1 MRKYGT
7 EFVGTFFLVFTICN
21 AVLAKA
27 PLAPLAIGVVLA
39 AMVFAGGHISGAH
52 YNPAVTVAVFLRGRL
67 PARDIAPYFAAQI
80 LGASAA
86 AGITRWMV
94 GPVPDPA
101 FAAHGKGIAVALGAE
116 VLVTFALAYVVLN
129 VATSKDHPN
138 NSFYG
143 LAIGFTVLAG
153 AVAVGGLSGGVFNPA
168 VAFGVSITG
177 LVSWSMLW
185 VYVVANFA
193 GGALAAVAFRLF
205 NPTDVHETS
214 VLTAADEV
222 HALARLGQLN
232 PIETDRTASER
243 AVQHAAGNESS
254 QLGR

>member
-1 MRKYGT
+1 MRKYAT

-27 PLAPLAIGVVLA
+27 ALAPLAIGMVLA

-67 PARDIAPYFAAQI
+67 PAGDIAPYFAAQI

-86 AGITRWMV
+86 AGITRWML
-94 GPVPDPA
+94 GAAPDPA
-101 FAAHGKGIAVALGAE
+101 FAAHGKALAAAFVAE

-143 LAIGFTVLAG
+143 LAIGITVLAG

-168 VAFGVSITG
+168 VAIGVSIAG

-185 VYVVANFA
+185 VYVVANLV
-193 GGALAAVAFRLF
+193 GGALAAVAFRAL
-205 NPTDVHETS
+205 NPADLHETT
-214 VLTAADEV
+214 LPTATEEI

-232 PIETDRTASER
+232 PIGTDQTPSEHEAR
-243 AVQHAAGNESS
+243 QPADHG
-254 QLGR
+254 